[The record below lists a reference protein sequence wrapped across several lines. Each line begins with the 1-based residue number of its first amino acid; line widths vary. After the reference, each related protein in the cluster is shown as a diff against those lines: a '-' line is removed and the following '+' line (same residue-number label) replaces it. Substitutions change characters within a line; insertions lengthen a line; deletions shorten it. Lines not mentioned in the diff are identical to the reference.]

1 MEHFIVRNISDD
13 HYKTRTG
20 LSWTTI
26 NSVIYVRVSSGFGQI
41 QLFYGL
47 RFFCSPTKRGFLQQ
61 DIFVL
66 DLDLKLMKGRTL
78 ENPLKNYELACFE
91 TV

>member
-26 NSVIYVRVSSGFGQI
+26 NSVIYVRISSGFGQI

-47 RFFCSPTKRGFLQQ
+47 RFFCSPTKKKVFTTRYFRVRLGIKIDEGPIVREPTQ
-61 DIFVL
+61 
-66 DLDLKLMKGRTL
+66 
-78 ENPLKNYELACFE
+78 EL
-91 TV
+91 